1 MPTAPAD
8 RFTLW
13 PRIATTKPPAPK
25 SSPTRQ
31 QILPNSSF
39 SMPSC
44 LSLCTVPSCSISCF
58 LSSGPFSCS
67 GPDISFSSRARS
79 GSDPGWRSSSE
90 PYRFLWAWSWWRVSL
105 LFWSSRAK
113 ASPENAK
120 IGVTPVRHP
129 MGTTTQH
136 PRLLPLP
143 QRTTRV
149 LPFGLYPDNANKTR
163 LTTTVKGTLNR
174 TLTKSQKSTLFPC
187 RLAAFRAV
195 SRDPGR
201 TLGVHLRLEE
211 DLFQY
216 RFEVAHDFLLS
227 LRA

>member
-8 RFTLW
+8 RFTLA
-13 PRIATTKPPAPK
+13 PRVATTKPPAPK
-25 SSPTRQ
+25 SSPKTQ

-90 PYRFLWAWSWWRVSL
+90 PYRFLWARSWWRVSL

-129 MGTTTQH
+129 LGTYYAAPPAPSPTPTYH
-136 PRLLPLP
+136 SRPPLRSLSG
-143 QRTTRV
+143 QREQ
-149 LPFGLYPDNANKTR
+149 D
-163 LTTTVKGTLNR
+163 
-174 TLTKSQKSTLFPC
+174 
-187 RLAAFRAV
+187 
-195 SRDPGR
+195 
-201 TLGVHLRLEE
+201 
-211 DLFQY
+211 
-216 RFEVAHDFLLS
+216 EVDHHGQGDAQQDAYQEPEKAPSSHVV
-227 LRA
+227 